1 MADQFIEAKV
11 EASRAALAA
20 IDTPQLLYLLVQVK
34 PAHPDEHQ
42 RTPLNL
48 SLVVDRST
56 SMRGR
61 RLANVRAATTMI
73 VEKLAPEDSLSVIAF
88 SDRASVIVP
97 AGHLNDKPQVL
108 HKIRQIEAFGGTEAF
123 QGLEAGYRE
132 LRRVPLAKHTN
143 HLILLTDGHTY
154 GDTEACLDVVR
165 AGAKDGINLS
175 AFGLGSE
182 WNERF
187 LDQLAAISGG
197 QTTYIASAGQVVQAL
212 EQCIQGLG
220 SVYAHNVR
228 LAQDFPSAMKL
239 ISAFRVSPSAQ
250 PLGTNGSELRLGN
263 IEGRVPLTFLLEFT
277 VEPTPAGTELPLIID
292 LTADIPSES
301 NRNYQLQVRHNLSI
315 VAEEPVGEPS
325 ETLLAA
331 VQAWNLHQI
340 NKNVW
345 SDIEQGNVQRA
356 KTRMLYLTK
365 RLMEAGHTKLAQQLL
380 TETERLSTG
389 GSVSLDGRKT
399 LTFATRSLVTRTV
412 RLGTTDDETMF

>member
-1 MADQFIEAKV
+1 
-11 EASRAALAA
+11 
-20 IDTPQLLYLLVQVK
+20 
-34 PAHPDEHQ
+34 
-42 RTPLNL
+42 
-48 SLVVDRST
+48 
-56 SMRGR
+56 
-61 RLANVRAATTMI
+61 
-73 VEKLAPEDSLSVIAF
+73 
-88 SDRASVIVP
+88 
-97 AGHLNDKPQVL
+97 
-108 HKIRQIEAFGGTEAF
+108 
-123 QGLEAGYRE
+123 
-132 LRRVPLAKHTN
+132 
-143 HLILLTDGHTY
+143 
-154 GDTEACLDVVR
+154 
-165 AGAKDGINLS
+165 
-175 AFGLGSE
+175 
-182 WNERF
+182 
-187 LDQLAAISGG
+187 
-197 QTTYIASAGQVVQAL
+197 
-212 EQCIQGLG
+212 
-220 SVYAHNVR
+220 
-228 LAQDFPSAMKL
+228 SAMKL

-412 RLGTTDDETMF
+412 RLGTTDDETMY